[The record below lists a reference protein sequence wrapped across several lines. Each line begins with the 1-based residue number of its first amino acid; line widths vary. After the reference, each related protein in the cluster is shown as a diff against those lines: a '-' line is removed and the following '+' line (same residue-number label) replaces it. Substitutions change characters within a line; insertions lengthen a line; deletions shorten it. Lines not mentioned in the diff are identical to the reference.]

1 MTGLDDSGQTSPR
14 LVRVP
19 VQLQGRKLLLLL
31 ELNCGKIGLNLKQIF
46 IIWFSMLLW

>member
-1 MTGLDDSGQTSPR
+1 MTGSDDSGQTSPR

-19 VQLQGRKLLLLL
+19 VQGRKLLLLL
-31 ELNCGKIGLNLKQIF
+31 ELNCGKIVLNLKQIF